1 MGERWISINLID
13 KLVPWST
20 REKKIE
26 AIKLVRR
33 NTNWGLRRAKEYV
46 DALGHA
52 ELPALS
58 PADGAALE
66 REIQALVQ
74 RGRYTQAVKRV
85 RERTGWSLRDCKVH
99 VDTLTKGGSVDWMF
113 VASRASELLDRGM
126 EGEAIEWVTK
136 QTELNARE
144 AQDYVGFMLAA
155 RSIRSLPEDL
165 TVPASIV
172 AQVRELLVQRKKI
185 RAIKLVRTLTNWGLR
200 DSKEYVDSL
209 E

>member
-1 MGERWISINLID
+1 MDLD
-13 KLVPWST
+13 KLDRQARALVDQGK
-20 REKKIE
+20 RVE

-33 NTNWGLRRAKEYV
+33 NTNWGLRRAKEHV

-58 PADGAALE
+58 PAEDEALK

-74 RGRYTQAVKRV
+74 RGRYTEAVERV

-99 VDTLTKGGSVDWMF
+99 VDMLTKGGSVDWMF
-113 VASRASELLDRGM
+113 VASRASELLDRRM
-126 EGEAIEWVTK
+126 EGEVIEWVTK

-155 RSIRSLPEDL
+155 RSTRSSPKDL
-165 TVPASIV
+165 AVPAPIV
-172 AQVRELLVQRKKI
+172 AQVRELLAQSRKV
-185 RAIKLVRTLTNWGLR
+185 RAVKLVRILTNWGLR

-209 E
+209 G

>member
-1 MGERWISINLID
+1 MDLD
-13 KLVPWST
+13 KLDRQARALVDQGK
-20 REKKIE
+20 RVE

-33 NTNWGLRRAKEYV
+33 NTNWGLRRAKEHV

-58 PADGAALE
+58 PAEDEALK

-74 RGRYTQAVKRV
+74 RGRYTEAVERV

-99 VDTLTKGGSVDWMF
+99 VDMLTKGGSVDWMF
-113 VASRASELLDRGM
+113 VASRASELLDRRM
-126 EGEAIEWVTK
+126 EGEVIEWVTK

-155 RSIRSLPEDL
+155 RSTHSSPKDL
-165 TVPASIV
+165 AVPAPIV
-172 AQVRELLVQRKKI
+172 AQVRELLAQSRKV
-185 RAIKLVRTLTNWGLR
+185 RAVKLVRILTNWGLR

-209 E
+209 G